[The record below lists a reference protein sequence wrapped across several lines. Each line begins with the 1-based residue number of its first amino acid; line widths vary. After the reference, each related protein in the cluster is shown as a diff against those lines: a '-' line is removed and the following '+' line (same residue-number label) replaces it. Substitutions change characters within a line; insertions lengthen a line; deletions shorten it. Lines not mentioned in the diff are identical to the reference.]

1 MKFSISTSFYR
12 RSHLVENLYQQI
24 LNQTYSDWEW
34 IVTDDFSDYNNAKDI
49 LLEICS
55 KDPRVKYYEQSRKK
69 ECFYNPQY
77 GCTGDIIIQFDSDD
91 YAYPRI
97 LEIYNHMFLKHPDVM
112 GISCLSHTID
122 QQNNFVDIQG
132 GGTYKFEEYSTFNYT
147 PMGRAWR
154 NIITE
159 FDDGTLKWYQNDTNI
174 VRHIENK
181 GKWLYLPR
189 TLYRYYYSQDTFS
202 RDTNRTPEVY
212 DEIENERIYIE
223 NKFPHLHNSSK
234 LTTSLYYLPIHQ
246 TARSLGFGDFNLSK
260 TRQKILYIK
269 YDIKIY
275 EKQLLKELFYD
286 HDLLFDIEENQH
298 IDEINVFLDDDGLDE
313 LNIML
318 DKLKLTNPNT
328 HIKLY
333 LNSQNNLKFEKA
345 FDFVEKNFPLGFGW
359 VIGGYET
366 YFITAL

>member
-69 ECFYNPQY
+69 ECFYNPQH

-112 GISCLSHTID
+112 GISCLSYTVNE
-122 QQNNFVDIQG
+122 QNNFVDIQG

-202 RDTNRTPEVY
+202 RDTNRTPEIY

-223 NKFPHLHNSSK
+223 NKFPHLHNSNK

-286 HDLLFDIEENQH
+286 HDLFFDIEKNQH

-318 DKLKLTNPNT
+318 DKLKLTNPCT